1 MTTCPLVGWVVFCAL
16 AFSTAVIAA
25 EPPRVVVS
33 IKPIHSLVAAVMQGA
48 GEPMLLI
55 ASGASPHT
63 YGLKPSDARA
73 LQEADLIVWV
83 GEGMETFLRKPLAA
97 VPKSSR
103 VVELAHAPGVVL
115 LSLQQD
121 DDGKLHTRGDRNHA
135 PAVPLSTEEDGH
147 GEYSAEHG
155 GSDMHIWL
163 DADNARAII
172 RAAVAALE
180 EVDPGRA
187 ALYRANGEQAEAR
200 IDALDRALRS
210 QLMPLAGRPYVVF
223 HDAYRYLEHR
233 YGLTPIGSITVNPER
248 PPSAQRISTLRK
260 RIFDDHAVCIFSE
273 PQFEPSLVK
282 TVIEGTDA
290 GIGILDAEG
299 GPGIAPGPDAYFTIM
314 RNLGDSLK
322 GCLTGPN

>member
-1 MTTCPLVGWVVFCAL
+1 MKTCALVGWAVLCAL
-16 AFSTAVIAA
+16 AFSTAVIASD
-25 EPPRVVVS
+25 PPRVVVS

-63 YGLKPSDARA
+63 YSLKPSDARA
-73 LQEADLIVWV
+73 LQQADLIVWV
-83 GEGMETFLRKPLAA
+83 GGGMETFLRKPLAA
-97 VPKSSR
+97 LPKSSR
-103 VVELAHAPGVVL
+103 VVELARAPGVVL
-115 LSLQQD
+115 LGQRQN
-121 DDGKLHTRGDRNHA
+121 DDGELHTRGDSNREST
-135 PAVPLSTEEDGH
+135 VLMSTEEDER
-147 GEYSAEHG
+147 GEYRSEHG

-163 DADNARAII
+163 DADNARAIV

-187 ALYRANGEQAEAR
+187 ALYRSNGERTEAR

-210 QLMPLAGRPYVVF
+210 QLTPLAGRPYVVF

-233 YGLTPIGSITVNPER
+233 YGLTPIGSITVHPER
-248 PPSAQRISTLRK
+248 PPSAQRIAALRK
-260 RIFDDHAVCIFSE
+260 RVFDNHAICIFSE

-282 TVIEGTDA
+282 TVIEGTGA
-290 GIGILDAEG
+290 RVGTLDAEG
-299 GPGIAPGPDAYFTIM
+299 GPGMAPGPDAYFTIM

>member
-1 MTTCPLVGWVVFCAL
+1 MKTCALVGWVVFYAL

-25 EPPRVVVS
+25 DHPRVVVS

-83 GEGMETFLRKPLAA
+83 GEGMETFLRKPLTAL
-97 VPKSSR
+97 PTGSR
-103 VVELAHAPGVVL
+103 VVELTEAPGVFL
-115 LSLQQD
+115 LGRREGEGWELRTD
-121 DDGKLHTRGDRNHA
+121 GDRNRA
-135 PAVPLSTEEDGH
+135 PAVPISTEEDGP
-147 GEYSAEHG
+147 GECSDEHG

-163 DADNARAII
+163 DADNARAIV
-172 RAAVAALE
+172 RAAVAALG

-187 ALYRANGEQAEAR
+187 TLYRANGEQTEAR

-210 QLMPLAGRPYVVF
+210 QLTPLAGRPYVVF

-233 YGLTPIGSITVNPER
+233 
-248 PPSAQRISTLRK
+248 
-260 RIFDDHAVCIFSE
+260 
-273 PQFEPSLVK
+273 
-282 TVIEGTDA
+282 
-290 GIGILDAEG
+290 
-299 GPGIAPGPDAYFTIM
+299 
-314 RNLGDSLK
+314 
-322 GCLTGPN
+322 